1 MQAFADGEDIYC
13 ASASRIYGV
22 PVVKHG
28 ENGHLRQKGKIA
40 ELACGYGG
48 SVGAMRAMG
57 GTNMSD
63 EELKQIV
70 DDWRKASPN
79 IPRLWYRLENAAMDA
94 IRTGA
99 PVMANG
105 LVFRYE
111 GTPEG
116 LQFLTIQL
124 PSGRKLFY
132 CNPFFG
138 TNRFGNESLHYWGA
152 NTGNWC
158 ELETYGGKL
167 TENVVQ
173 AIARDCL
180 AAAMK
185 NIEAAGYQI
194 VMHIHDEVI
203 LDAPAD
209 RADLDTV
216 CKLMCQPIPWAEGL
230 LLNADGF
237 VGDYYKKD

>member
-1 MQAFADGEDIYC
+1 M
-13 ASASRIYGV
+13 
-22 PVVKHG
+22 K
-28 ENGHLRQKGKIA
+28 
-40 ELACGYGG
+40 
-48 SVGAMRAMG
+48 AMG
-57 GTNMSD
+57 GANLTD

-79 IPRLWYRLENAAMDA
+79 IVRLWYQLEQAAMDA
-94 IRTGA
+94 IRTGQA
-99 PVMANG
+99 VGTHG
-105 LVFRYE
+105 LFFRYE
-111 GTPEG
+111 SAETAPTFAEGIGRQMPAGAPRTEG
-116 LQFLTIQL
+116 LRFLTIQL

-132 CNPFFG
+132 CNPFFAP
-138 TNRFGNESLHYWGA
+138 NRFGNDSIHYYGV

-180 AAAMK
+180 AFALK
-185 NIEAAGYQI
+185 NIEDAGYRI

-203 LDAPAD
+203 LDVPAE
-209 RADLDTV
+209 RADLDAV
-216 CKLMCQPIPWAEGL
+216 CRIMCQTPPWAEGL

-237 VGDYYKKD
+237 VGNYYKKD